1 MFDWIASFVER
12 TGYLGIALLMLAE
25 NLVPPIPSELIMP
38 LAGFAAAR
46 GGLDI
51 GLVIISGT
59 VGSVLGT
66 LAWYVLGYCLGLDRL
81 RRFSA
86 HHGRWL
92 TLSPGDVDRAR
103 EVFARWGALAVF
115 AGRLVPTVRTLI
127 SVPAGLARMGPRQ
140 FLAWTTL
147 GTALWTGFLAGLGY
161 VPEERYQMVEA
172 WVNPV
177 SNVVGSA
184 LVIIYLYWV
193 ATFGGR
199 RKDPGE
205 SDP

>member
-59 VGSVLGT
+59 AGSVLGT
-66 LAWYVLGYCLGLDRL
+66 LAWYVLGLYLGLDRL
-81 RRFSA
+81 RRFA
-86 HHGRWL
+86 ARHGRFL
-92 TLSPGDVDRAR
+92 TLSSDDVDRAR
-103 EVFARWGALAVF
+103 EVFVRWGALAVF

-127 SVPAGLARMGPRQ
+127 SLPAGLARMDLRH

-161 VPEERYQMVEA
+161 VLAERYQMVEA
-172 WVNPV
+172 WVNSV
-177 SNVVGSA
+177 SNIVGGV
-184 LVIIYLYWV
+184 LVIVYLYRV
-193 ATFGGR
+193 ATFR
-199 RKDPGE
+199 RE
-205 SDP
+205 SRDTGQSDR